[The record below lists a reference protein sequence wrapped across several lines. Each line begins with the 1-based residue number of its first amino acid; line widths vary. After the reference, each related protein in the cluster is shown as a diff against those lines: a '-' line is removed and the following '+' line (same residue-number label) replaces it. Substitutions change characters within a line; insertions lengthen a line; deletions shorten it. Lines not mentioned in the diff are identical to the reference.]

1 MATRIIRV
9 FLAYAEEDYKFRDLV
24 VGQAKT
30 ANLSVEFADMPAKQP
45 WVPRWKAACRTRAF
59 ECDKAIVL
67 ISRKTKQGAGVK
79 WEMECISETQIPVLG
94 VYTETCDKSA
104 VPDELHD
111 SRVIAWNWPEIAGF
125 IQSPD

>member
-1 MATRIIRV
+1 MATRTIRV

-24 VGQAKT
+24 VGQAKSSH
-30 ANLSVEFADMPAKQP
+30 LPVEFADMPAKQP

-79 WEMECISETQIPVLG
+79 WEVVVDTEQALSAALSAAVLSKRTTVIG
-94 VYTETCDKSA
+94 VRIDASGYVA
-104 VPDELHD
+104 QFNALREL
-111 SRVIAWNWPEIAGF
+111 
-125 IQSPD
+125 

>member
-1 MATRIIRV
+1 MAPKMIRV

-30 ANLSVEFADMPAKQP
+30 AHLPVEFADMPAKQP

-67 ISRKTKQGAGVK
+67 VSRKTKQGAGVK
-79 WEMECISETQIPVLG
+79 WEVECIRESQIPVLV
-94 VYTETCDKSA
+94 VYTEKCESSA
-104 VPDELHD
+104 VPDELYD
-111 SRVIAWNWPEIAGF
+111 QRTVEWNWPEIAGF
-125 IQSPD
+125 IQATG

>member
-1 MATRIIRV
+1 MATRTIRV

-24 VGQAKT
+24 VGQAKSSH
-30 ANLSVEFADMPAKQP
+30 LPVEFADMPAKQP

-79 WEMECISETQIPVLG
+79 WEVECIRESQIPVLG
-94 VYTETCDKSA
+94 VCTEKCDPGL
-104 VPDELHD
+104 VPEELHET
-111 SRVIAWNWPEIAGF
+111 RIIEWNWPEIAGF
-125 IQSPD
+125 IQAPD